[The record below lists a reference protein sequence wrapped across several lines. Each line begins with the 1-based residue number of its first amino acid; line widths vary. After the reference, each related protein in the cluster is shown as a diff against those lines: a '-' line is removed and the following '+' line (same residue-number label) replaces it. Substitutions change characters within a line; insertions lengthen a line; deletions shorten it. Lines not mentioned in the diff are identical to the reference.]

1 MWDFLWHP
9 VQVRT
14 DSVVFNLMDDGEYW
28 NHRPFFYDVSFP
40 FCILCRC
47 CWLLF
52 TTMYAD
58 RAVVLQYEDFHR
70 MRLIWL
76 CGNPVMVTVSMW
88 LSQRDH
94 FQHVKD
100 QLDFGF
106 TRISLLHKLPRY
118 SKDYTKFKFPCS
130 FLCSMGRTSLMFGKK
145 KKTSEW
151 VWLCM
156 WTMRILAYVIT
167 MLESPLEWHEL
178 TIVCC
183 WSCEF
188 HLVWWHKRGP
198 ILPADT
204 CWGGQRLSCWV

>member
-1 MWDFLWHP
+1 MLLFLRVTLMWDFLWHP

-58 RAVVLQYEDFHR
+58 RAVVLQYADFHR

-106 TRISLLHKLPRY
+106 TRISLLHKLSRY

-130 FLCSMGRTSLMFGKK
+130 FLCSMGAHVWYLEI

-151 VWLCM
+151 GWLWFQYM
-156 WTMRILAYVIT
+156 QSIIFVYVGYAHTCICDYKVGKSSG
-167 MLESPLEWHEL
+167 MAWVDHCLLPELWIPLG
-178 TIVCC
+178 
-183 WSCEF
+183 
-188 HLVWWHKRGP
+188 LV
-198 ILPADT
+198 T
-204 CWGGQRLSCWV
+204 